1 MLKILL
7 RLLSKTKK
15 LLSMVSSAVHDMTS
29 HCTSGLIFN
38 CSHFPSCA
46 LRSSLRP
53 KHLHDSEQ
61 FVMLWPL
68 PRLTSSSLFMRLIP
82 LDPTQML
89 PPLGALLVLTI
100 RNNLAFHRLIA
111 LRSSNTVGNTSTD
124 NTAGSILTDNML
136 GCVLIGLFNRYL
148 TNTAN

>member
-15 LLSMVSSAVHDMTS
+15 LSVVSSDLHDMTS

-38 CSHFPSCA
+38 CSHFPPCA
-46 LRSSLRP
+46 LWSSLHP
-53 KHLHDSEQ
+53 KHLHDSGQ
-61 FVMLWPL
+61 FVTLWPL

-89 PPLGALLVLTI
+89 PPLGALLVLAI
-100 RNNLAFHRLIA
+100 RNNLAFYYLIA
-111 LRSSNTVGNTSTD
+111 LCSSNTVGNTSTD

-136 GCVLIGLFNRYL
+136 GCILIGLFNRYL